1 MLEVMAAA
9 VTKTKRGILITV
21 LSFWESGEI
30 WRTELRGRPLRR
42 FIRLRSVRSASTSAS
57 SDAFS
62 FYGRMD
68 RAWGLLRSYSSQSR
82 SNFRKLPS
90 SLGINRRTDI
100 MNPIVVAKYIMEPN
114 VVIKLRI
121 RSTVNVYYSLFER
134 STITIV
140 PMKTKVIAVM
150 SYLATNFSPSNFT
163 EMNTFMRTAEELLQA
178 IKVKSQNGNAIK
190 WPSDPTITKNR
201 PQMPLIE
208 QNIFF

>member
-1 MLEVMAAA
+1 
-9 VTKTKRGILITV
+9 
-21 LSFWESGEI
+21 
-30 WRTELRGRPLRR
+30 
-42 FIRLRSVRSASTSAS
+42 
-57 SDAFS
+57 
-62 FYGRMD
+62 
-68 RAWGLLRSYSSQSR
+68 
-82 SNFRKLPS
+82 
-90 SLGINRRTDI
+90 

-190 WPSDPTITKNR
+190 
-201 PQMPLIE
+201 
-208 QNIFF
+208 